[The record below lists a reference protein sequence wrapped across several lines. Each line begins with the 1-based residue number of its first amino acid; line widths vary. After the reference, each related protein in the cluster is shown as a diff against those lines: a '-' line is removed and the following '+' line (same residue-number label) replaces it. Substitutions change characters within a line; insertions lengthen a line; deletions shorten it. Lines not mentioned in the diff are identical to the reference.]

1 MLTGSALESISSL
14 SLTDS
19 NYEHAIDLLKERFNN
34 LQILISWY
42 IKVLATLPKV
52 HPMKHVAELR
62 DL

>member
-1 MLTGSALESISSL
+1 MLTESALESISSL

-34 LQILISWY
+34 LQILISSY
-42 IKVLATLPKV
+42 IKVLATLTKG

>member
-34 LQILISWY
+34 LQILLSSY